1 MAQLTVP
8 CLRVRLLRANGTN
21 VWPRDKFQVEVEGQ
35 QTLSEYLSLL
45 SLNQQSA
52 DHVAEVYGS
61 QGNFANNSVDLQMG
75 MKLGMLAVPSVNS
88 DHLTYKLIPEDAKED
103 EDVVYVATEAGKP
116 AAAAAPPQPRSAF
129 DAMRQPDRFVPT
141 RKTGSKLDDVSSI
154 EYALYQS

>member
-1 MAQLTVP
+1 M
-8 CLRVRLLRANGTN
+8 
-21 VWPRDKFQVEVEGQ
+21 
-35 QTLSEYLSLL
+35 
-45 SLNQQSA
+45 
-52 DHVAEVYGS
+52 AEVYGS
-61 QGNFANNSVDLQMG
+61 QGNFANNALDLQMG

-141 RKTGSKLDDVSSI
+141 RKTGTKLDDVSSI